1 MRVLIIIPA
10 FNEARS
16 LPQVLESLRGFSHDV
31 CVVDDGSTDATAEV
45 AAQTSPQATILRCP
59 FNLGIGGAVQTGLRW
74 ARHQGYDAAVQ
85 LDADGQH
92 EAREISILLKG
103 LATADLVIGSRRLN
117 GQGYQPEGSRL
128 AGITLLCWLLSL
140 RWNVRVTDPSS
151 GFRAF
156 GPDALT
162 LFAEQYPSDY
172 PEPESIGLAIRAGLR
187 VLEVPVV
194 MHARTGGESSI
205 TWLRT
210 LYYLIKVTLSILL
223 LPTKNLES
231 VK

>member
-16 LPQVLESLRGFSHDV
+16 LPQVLESLRGVPYDL
-31 CVVDDGSTDATAEV
+31 CVVDDGSTDGTAEV
-45 AAQTSPQATILRCP
+45 AAQASPRATILRCP

-74 ARHQGYDAAVQ
+74 ARLHGYDAAVQ

-92 EAREISILLKG
+92 EARELSTLLTG
-103 LATADLVIGSRRLN
+103 LANADLVIGSRRLT
-117 GQGYQPEGSRL
+117 GQGYQPAGTRL
-128 AGITLLCWLLSL
+128 AGITLLCWLLSV
-140 RWNVRVTDPSS
+140 RWKVRVTDPSS

-156 GPDALT
+156 GPNALA
-162 LFAEQYPSDY
+162 LFAEEYPSDY
-172 PEPESIGLAIRAGLR
+172 PEPESIGLAIRAGLT

-194 MHARTGGESSI
+194 MHARTAGESSI

-231 VK
+231 AK